1 MADSFHC
8 LIEIPKGSRNKY
20 EWDEELQAIKLDR
33 FLFASVVYPTDYGF
47 IPETLGEDGDPLD
60 AMVCVTEPTFP
71 GCVIP
76 VKVIALFRMRDDK
89 GVDDKVVCIP
99 EHDPNWKHVDKL
111 EDLGEPLRDEISH
124 FFSIYKQPE
133 GIAVKVDGWFPREQ
147 AIEIIEEAKARYRDG
162 REAAEADDE
171 VEGEAGAEQPG
182 GKGTAAEEA
191 GATSARDDEA

>member
-1 MADSFHC
+1 
-8 LIEIPKGSRNKY
+8 
-20 EWDEELQAIKLDR
+20 
-33 FLFASVVYPTDYGF
+33 
-47 IPETLGEDGDPLD
+47 
-60 AMVCVTEPTFP
+60 MVCVTEPTFP

-99 EHDPNWKHVDKL
+99 EHDPNWKHVEKL

-147 AIEIIEEAKARYRDG
+147 ALEIIEEARQRYRDERG
-162 REAAEADDE
+162 DDPDGSGTDADGS
-171 VEGEAGAEQPG
+171 GESSAGDG
-182 GKGTAAEEA
+182 DGSAAEEA